1 MTNTPASTRGLGR
14 DGRRMFAGMVFV
26 QGASGSYQTLW
37 PLYIAAL
44 GASPA
49 QVGLVLG
56 LTGIIR
62 LAALIPSGT
71 LVDHVSL
78 KHVIIA
84 GQVVSAVALIVYAVM
99 QQWWQL
105 ILAGSVFAVGAA
117 TFPAI
122 LAMTASIAGHGPDR
136 ARRFTLINTVA
147 AAIGLLI
154 TPVIGGVIAAEVS
167 IRAVFFFAAVLSA
180 AAIVFFAGLSD
191 TTEAHMN
198 VGNAT
203 YLSTLRQPA
212 ILRWCL
218 LEMVAIFSLELGMSL
233 IPNYLHGVHHVSDG
247 VIGAFASLSA
257 VGSMAIGMLVHR
269 VHRFRHPLLGI
280 GLALASV
287 AVAFVLLT
295 LGSDLLT
302 FAVAYVLLG
311 GFLATWTLFESA
323 LSGIATRE
331 YHARTYAIAE
341 LLSSTGY
348 ALAPF
353 LAGFLY
359 HYNPRAPMIGGL
371 TMTVLLLLT
380 LLSTTRGKFFTGVQ
394 ETDAAN

>member
-1 MTNTPASTRGLGR
+1 MIDTRTSAHGLGR
-14 DGRRMFAGMVFV
+14 DGRRMFAGMVFL

-44 GASPA
+44 GASPT

-62 LAALIPSGT
+62 LVALIPSGT

-78 KHVIIA
+78 KHAIVA
-84 GQVVSAVALIVYAVM
+84 GQVVSAVGLITYAVM
-99 QQWWQL
+99 QRWWQL
-105 ILAGSVFAVGAA
+105 ILAGSVFAIGAA

-147 AAIGLLI
+147 AAIGLLV
-154 TPVIGGVIAAEVS
+154 TPVIGGVIAAEIS
-167 IRAVFFFAAVLSA
+167 IRAVFLFAAMLTT
-180 AAIVFFAGLSD
+180 AAIVFFAGLSG
-191 TTEAHMN
+191 TPEAHTN
-198 VGNAT
+198 IGNAT
-203 YLSTLRQPA
+203 YLATLRQPA

-218 LEMVAIFSLELGMSL
+218 LEMIAIFSLELGMSL

-257 VGSMAIGMLVHR
+257 AGSMVIGMLVNR

-280 GLALASV
+280 GIALASV

-295 LGSDLLT
+295 VGNDLLT

-323 LSGIATRE
+323 LGGIATRE

-359 HYNPRAPMIGGL
+359 HYDPKAPLIGGCTL
-371 TMTVLLLLT
+371 TVLLLIALLT
-380 LLSTTRGKFFTGVQ
+380 TMRGKFSITVQ
-394 ETDAAN
+394 EPGAAR